1 MAMQH
6 GFSIELPEWVL
17 PWLSERHDD
26 LASEPGR
33 MGLVIALA
41 RENVRTGSGG
51 PFAAAVFNSADDSL
65 ISVGVN
71 LVTNSGL
78 SMAHAEMLALSLA
91 QKAMGDWDLANR
103 GELSL
108 VTSCEPCAMCFG
120 AVPWSGVRS
129 LVCGARKEDAEAGG
143 FDEGDKPGDWADSL
157 RARGIAVRQ
166 NVMRAEAAEVFDF
179 YREQGGV
186 IYNSG
191 GEGGDQG

>member
-1 MAMQH
+1 MAIQH

-17 PWLSERHDD
+17 PWLSKRQDD
-26 LASEPGR
+26 LASEPAR

-51 PFAAAVFNSADDSL
+51 PFAAAVFNSADNSL
-65 ISVGVN
+65 VAVGVN
-71 LVTNSGL
+71 LVTDSGL

-91 QKAMGDWDLANR
+91 QRALGDWDLANR

-129 LVCGARKEDAEAGG
+129 LVCGARKEDAEAAG
-143 FDEGDKPGDWADSL
+143 FDEGDKSGDWADSL
-157 RARGIAVRQ
+157 RARGIEVQQ
-166 NVMRAEAAEVFDF
+166 NVMRAEAAAVFDF

-186 IYNSG
+186 IYNP
-191 GEGGDQG
+191 GGDASS